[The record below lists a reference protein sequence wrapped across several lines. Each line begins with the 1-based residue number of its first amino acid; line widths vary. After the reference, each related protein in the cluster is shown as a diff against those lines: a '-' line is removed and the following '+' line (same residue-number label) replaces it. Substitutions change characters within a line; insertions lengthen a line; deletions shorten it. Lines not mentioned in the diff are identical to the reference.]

1 MKKVYILLLSLI
13 AGSCAFAQVV
23 PNPGM
28 ETWRT
33 GTSGSTTAIDIQA
46 PTQWYGLD
54 SVVIALLQEFGPL
67 IGHSTP
73 QVAPQVFEES
83 TIVHSGSHSAKVMTR
98 YEDTLHYFAGV
109 LSISVVNI
117 NVAALMSGGSATSAI
132 TFSGG
137 TPIAGPLATV
147 SAWVQYTAGKDSTG
161 SVGLDSGSLT
171 VTVHQTV
178 LGIDSV
184 VGTGI
189 VNIGP
194 SSSFHQV
201 TANIVYVDST
211 IGADT
216 VRILFASSG
225 QSDPSDSS
233 TLYVDDV
240 TMTYRPGLGVKNVAA
255 ANEVKLYP
263 NPASETLYIDAKGN
277 EGADFTLISVNGQ
290 VVTTGV
296 LDSKSAVDVSSLADG
311 LYFYTITNNGNPV
324 QRGKVSVV
332 K

>member
-1 MKKVYILLLSLI
+1 MKKIYVLLLSLI

-33 GTSGSTTAIDIQA
+33 GTSGSTTAVNIQA

-73 QVAPQVFEES
+73 QVAAQVFEES
-83 TIVHSGSHSAKVMTR
+83 TIVHGGSHSAKVMTM
-98 YEDTLHYFAGV
+98 YEDTLHYFSGI
-109 LSISVVNI
+109 LSNSVVNI
-117 NVAALMSGGSATSAI
+117 DVAALMGGGSATSAI

-147 SAWVQYTAGKDSTG
+147 SAWVRYTAGKDSTG
-161 SVGLDSGSLT
+161 SIGLDSGSLT
-171 VTVHQTV
+171 VNVFSTIH
-178 LGIDSV
+178 GIDSM

-194 SSSFHQV
+194 STTFQQV

-211 IGADT
+211 DGADT

-240 TMTYRPGLGVKNVAA
+240 TMTYRPGLGVKNVTA
-255 ANEVKLYP
+255 ANEVKVYP

-277 EGADFTLISVNGQ
+277 EGAEFALFSVNGQ
-290 VVTTGV
+290 MVTTGV
-296 LDSKSAVDVSSLADG
+296 LDSKSMVDVSTLASG
-311 LYFYTITNNGNPV
+311 LYFYTITDKGNNV
-324 QRGKVSVV
+324 QRGKVSIV